1 MVRLKDTSKV
11 KSRTRT
17 VGAAGMRVTRT
28 SAGSIVAITAALG
41 LSLATAG
48 PASATD
54 VGPAAATD
62 AGSWRAYGSTNPIT
76 SSSDTWLCAG
86 SKTVA
91 TSVLA
96 QVCAIRSSGGGSV
109 RAAVI
114 VRNNRSSLYS
124 AGAIAD
130 LYTAATPP
138 TFLGIWECASSGVG
152 ANSWS
157 VCFGKTLS
165 KPSSVKVNSAGLLN
179 NVELGQSPNA

>member
-1 MVRLKDTSKV
+1 MVRSKGTSKA

-28 SAGSIVAITAALG
+28 GAGSIVAITAVLG
-41 LSLATAG
+41 LSLATA
-48 PASATD
+48 D
-54 VGPAAATD
+54 PAAAAD
-62 AGSWRAYGSTNPIT
+62 AGTWRAYGNTNPIT
-76 SSSDTWLCAG
+76 SSSATWKCAG

-109 RAAVI
+109 QAAVI

-124 AGAIAD
+124 ARAIVD
-130 LYTAATPP
+130 LYTATPATY
-138 TFLGIWECASSGVG
+138 LGLWECASSGVG

-165 KPSSVKVNSAGLLN
+165 KPSSVKVNAAGFLN
-179 NVELGQSPNA
+179 NVDLGQSPNV